1 MSDSLLAATGM
12 ISPSVA
18 GKALALDFMDLEQK
32 RQMTIN
38 AANVTLYHEE
48 DGKPYAMNMIDTPG
62 HIDFT
67 GRVTRSLRAI
77 DGALVVC
84 DSVEGVMTQTETV
97 TRQAMEERV
106 KPVLY
111 INKIDRLVKEM
122 KLTPEKMQEWLA
134 GIISEFN
141 KLIDIY
147 AEPEFKEKWKVSIQ
161 NDSVSFGSAKDKW
174 GFNASIAAKKG
185 INFTDVYEAYTS
197 GDPTTLAEKAPLH
210 EAVLGMV
217 VKHLPPPHV
226 AQKYRIPKIWKGD
239 LDSEIGKALVSCDN
253 DGPVIMMITNIVVD
267 PQAGPVAVG
276 RLFSGTI
283 NDGDEVYLIDSNRK
297 ERVQSVNMFM
307 GPNRELVNS
316 LGAGNIPALLG
327 LEHARSGETIATI
340 PKIVSFESIKY
351 VSEPVITVAVES
363 KHPKDLPKLVETLRR
378 ISVEDPN
385 LVVKINEETGET
397 LMAGMGVLHLEI
409 ATSLLQEAGLEI
421 TTSKPLIN
429 YRETIKGTAGPL
441 MSKSPNRHNKI
452 FVKIEPLAED
462 VVEMIRTGKINDNMD
477 KKELAKVL
485 REKGWDADEA
495 RKIISIE
502 SGNMFVDATKGVQYL
517 QESLDSIKSGFIDI
531 MISGPMAQEHC
542 RGIKI
547 ILHHYV
553 PHEDPAHRTLA
564 QLLPATRRAAMGAI
578 LTASPILLEPVLGIE
593 VKCPADMIGTVAGI
607 LSGKRGKLINVDQ
620 KGVIAI
626 ILGEVPASETFDLA
640 ETMRGGTA
648 GKAVWNTHF
657 KLWQAVPSSLLMPII
672 TEVRKR
678 KGLSPE
684 PPRPDEFIDR
694 E

>member
-1 MSDSLLAATGM
+1 
-12 ISPSVA
+12 
-18 GKALALDFMDLEQK
+18 
-32 RQMTIN
+32 
-38 AANVTLYHEE
+38 
-48 DGKPYAMNMIDTPG
+48 
-62 HIDFT
+62 
-67 GRVTRSLRAI
+67 
-77 DGALVVC
+77 
-84 DSVEGVMTQTETV
+84 
-97 TRQAMEERV
+97 
-106 KPVLY
+106 
-111 INKIDRLVKEM
+111 
-122 KLTPEKMQEWLA
+122 
-134 GIISEFN
+134 
-141 KLIDIY
+141 
-147 AEPEFKEKWKVSIQ
+147 
-161 NDSVSFGSAKDKW
+161 
-174 GFNASIAAKKG
+174 
-185 INFTDVYEAYTS
+185 
-197 GDPTTLAEKAPLH
+197 
-210 EAVLGMV
+210 MV

-477 KKELAKVL
+477 KKALAKVL
-485 REKGWDADEA
+485 REKGWEADEA
-495 RKIISIE
+495 RKVFSIYK
-502 SGNMFVDATKGVQYL
+502 NHW
-517 QESLDSIKSGFIDI
+517 I
-531 MISGPMAQEHC
+531 P
-542 RGIKI
+542 
-547 ILHHYV
+547 
-553 PHEDPAHRTLA
+553 
-564 QLLPATRRAAMGAI
+564 
-578 LTASPILLEPVLGIE
+578 
-593 VKCPADMIGTVAGI
+593 
-607 LSGKRGKLINVDQ
+607 
-620 KGVIAI
+620 
-626 ILGEVPASETFDLA
+626 
-640 ETMRGGTA
+640 
-648 GKAVWNTHF
+648 
-657 KLWQAVPSSLLMPII
+657 
-672 TEVRKR
+672 
-678 KGLSPE
+678 
-684 PPRPDEFIDR
+684 
-694 E
+694 

>member
-1 MSDSLLAATGM
+1 M
-12 ISPSVA
+12 
-18 GKALALDFMDLEQK
+18 
-32 RQMTIN
+32 
-38 AANVTLYHEE
+38 
-48 DGKPYAMNMIDTPG
+48 
-62 HIDFT
+62 
-67 GRVTRSLRAI
+67 
-77 DGALVVC
+77 
-84 DSVEGVMTQTETV
+84 
-97 TRQAMEERV
+97 
-106 KPVLY
+106 
-111 INKIDRLVKEM
+111 
-122 KLTPEKMQEWLA
+122 
-134 GIISEFN
+134 
-141 KLIDIY
+141 
-147 AEPEFKEKWKVSIQ
+147 
-161 NDSVSFGSAKDKW
+161 
-174 GFNASIAAKKG
+174 
-185 INFTDVYEAYTS
+185 
-197 GDPTTLAEKAPLH
+197 
-210 EAVLGMV
+210 
-217 VKHLPPPHV
+217 
-226 AQKYRIPKIWKGD
+226 
-239 LDSEIGKALVSCDN
+239 
-253 DGPVIMMITNIVVD
+253 
-267 PQAGPVAVG
+267 
-276 RLFSGTI
+276 
-283 NDGDEVYLIDSNRK
+283 
-297 ERVQSVNMFM
+297 
-307 GPNRELVNS
+307 
-316 LGAGNIPALLG
+316 
-327 LEHARSGETIATI
+327 
-340 PKIVSFESIKY
+340 
-351 VSEPVITVAVES
+351 
-363 KHPKDLPKLVETLRR
+363 
-378 ISVEDPN
+378 
-385 LVVKINEETGET
+385 
-397 LMAGMGVLHLEI
+397 
-409 ATSLLQEAGLEI
+409 
-421 TTSKPLIN
+421 
-429 YRETIKGTAGPL
+429 
-441 MSKSPNRHNKI
+441 KI

-640 ETMRGGTA
+640 ETMLGGTA